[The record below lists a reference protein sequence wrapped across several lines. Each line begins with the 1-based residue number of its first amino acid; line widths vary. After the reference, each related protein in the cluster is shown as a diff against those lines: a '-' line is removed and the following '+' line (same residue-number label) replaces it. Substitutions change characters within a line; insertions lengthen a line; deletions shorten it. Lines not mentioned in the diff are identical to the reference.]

1 MYDIKQKKL
10 CTGFLVDVALF
21 CYRLVKMAIN
31 SVDKGVF
38 RLILIIV
45 HVIKR
50 GSLGQVSIELSENS
64 SVPDDFHFT
73 RSRSEMIC
81 SYALLFGRFPHS
93 IIQIL
98 LFDYPPWAGSR
109 SRGQHKECL
118 VRSSSWHVLVAFTT
132 LFVCPS
138 TSSSMKSKLKTIRRP
153 RWSR

>member
-93 IIQIL
+93 IIPIL
-98 LFDYPPWAGSR
+98 LFDNPLW
-109 SRGQHKECL
+109 HL
-118 VRSSSWHVLVAFTT
+118 LSWL
-132 LFVCPS
+132 
-138 TSSSMKSKLKTIRRP
+138 
-153 RWSR
+153 